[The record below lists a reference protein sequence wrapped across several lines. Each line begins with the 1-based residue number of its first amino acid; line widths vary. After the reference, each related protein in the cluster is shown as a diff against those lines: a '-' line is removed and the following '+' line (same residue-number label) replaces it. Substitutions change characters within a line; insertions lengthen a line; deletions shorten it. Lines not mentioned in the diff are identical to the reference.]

1 MVMKREL
8 LRLLQ
13 SQLRGELRRRTRR
26 RRNRSWWVVGG
37 LILTIAVVSY
47 LLHEPRAPLS
57 DFPKGA
63 ELSCTIVSIYDG
75 DTVTA
80 RCPSG
85 QVRVRVF
92 GIDAPE
98 MKQEP
103 WGTLSRDV
111 LRGMVPRNE
120 PIRLRVTDQDRYGRV
135 VAKVLVGEL
144 DAGLELVRQG
154 HAIVYRQFNNRSD
167 YLQAEAEARR
177 AKRGIWSQP
186 GSHQDPAA
194 WRRMNPG

>member
-8 LRLLQ
+8 LRLVR

-37 LILTIAVVSY
+37 LMLTIAVVSY
-47 LLHEPRAPLS
+47 FLHEPRAPLS
-57 DFPKGA
+57 DFPRGA
-63 ELSCTIVSIYDG
+63 ELSCTITSIYDG

-144 DAGLELVRQG
+144 DAG
-154 HAIVYRQFNNRSD
+154 S
-167 YLQAEAEARR
+167 
-177 AKRGIWSQP
+177 GIGAS
-186 GSHQDPAA
+186 GSRHRVSTVQ
-194 WRRMNPG
+194 

>member
-1 MVMKREL
+1 MKREL

-13 SQLRGELRRRTRR
+13 SQLRGELSRTRR
-26 RRNRSWWVVGG
+26 RRNRSFWVIGG
-37 LILTIAVVSY
+37 LMLAIVVVSY
-47 LLHEPRAPLS
+47 ILHEPKAPS
-57 DFPKGA
+57 SAFPKGA
-63 ELSCTIVSIYDG
+63 ELSCTIQSIYDG

-85 QVRVRVF
+85 QVKVRVF

-103 WGTLSRDV
+103 WGDRSREV
-111 LRGMVPRNE
+111 MRGLVPRRD
-120 PIRLRVTDQDRYGRV
+120 PITLRVMDQDRYGRI
-135 VAKVLVGEL
+135 VAKILVGDR

-154 HAIVYRQFNNRSD
+154 HAVVYRQYNNQPD

-177 AKRGIWSQP
+177 AKRGIWAKP

-194 WRRMNPG
+194 WRRLNPR

>member
-1 MVMKREL
+1 MKREL

-26 RRNRSWWVVGG
+26 SRNRSFWVIGG
-37 LILTIAVVSY
+37 LVLAIAAVSY
-47 LLHEPRAPLS
+47 ILHEPRAPLS
-57 DFPKGA
+57 DLPKGA
-63 ELSCTIVSIYDG
+63 ELSCTIQSIYDG

-98 MKQEP
+98 MNQEP
-103 WGTLSRDV
+103 WGAHSRDV
-111 LRGMVPRNE
+111 MRALVPRRE
-120 PIRLRVTDQDRYGRV
+120 SVRLRVVDQDRYGRV
-135 VAKVLVGEL
+135 VAKLLVGEI

-154 HAIVYRQFNNRSD
+154 QAVVYRQYNNVPA

-177 AKRGIWSQP
+177 AKRGIWAQP

-194 WRRMNPG
+194 WRRLNPR